1 MSEKTTVSVEEE
13 ALAKAPKNK
22 YIDWL
27 LDAVKGFIVGT
38 ANVIPGVSGGTLML
52 VLGIYEKLI
61 GSLSNITKQ
70 FKKSFVTLLPI
81 LVGIALAIITMS
93 RVITDCLV
101 KYPFPTVM
109 LFFGAVLG
117 GLPML
122 FARVKKEK
130 VKPVYLLILAIT
142 FALVLSLLFL
152 GEGGNA
158 DLSHMNPLKYL
169 VVIFMGA
176 IGSATMVIPGV
187 SGSALLMTL
196 GYYHPI
202 YGAIGDLTKSGSD
215 KVHDLIIASA
225 FAIGVVVGILA
236 VAKLIN
242 MLLTKYEVP
251 SYWGI
256 IGFVIA
262 SALVIIFQ
270 NFFMVD
276 GVWTPFTTVL
286 AGTSVFQYVL
296 GVLLAALG
304 FYGAYKM

>member
-1 MSEKTTVSVEEE
+1 MSNTTAPVSEGQS
-13 ALAKAPKNK
+13 PKNP
-22 YIDWL
+22 WL
-27 LDAVKGFIVGT
+27 DKLMDVVKGFIVGT

-70 FKKSFVTLLPI
+70 FKKSIITLLPI
-81 LVGIALAIITMS
+81 LLGVLIAIVTMS

-122 FARVKKEK
+122 FKRVKKEP
-130 VKPVYLLILAIT
+130 VKPAYIGILAIT
-142 FALVLSLLFL
+142 FALVVSLLFL
-152 GEGGNA
+152 GQSGNA
-158 DLSHMNPLKYL
+158 DLSHMNPWKFL

-187 SGSALLMTL
+187 SGSALLMTF

-215 KVHDLIIASA
+215 KGHDLIIAAA
-225 FAIGVVVGILA
+225 FAIGVVLGIWG

-262 SALVIIFQ
+262 SALVIIVQ
-270 NFFMVD
+270 NFFMLD
-276 GVWTPFTTVL
+276 GVWAPFTTVL